1 LDAPF
6 DTLRIDPRSE
16 LSIVGQIRGQ
26 LVLLVADGRIGPGTR
41 LPAVRSLAA
50 HLGVNANTAR
60 AAYARLEAEGIVETR
75 HGVGTTVLD
84 AGDAAMAG
92 VPGWMTNMV
101 GAVIAGL
108 DPFYLDLLRGI
119 EDQADAAGTMLVIV
133 DGRDSPDRAEAAVR
147 QLAAR
152 GARGL
157 IAVSVPASPPGGTHP
172 LPTVSVDI
180 PDAAGDSLVFDAE
193 AAAVDAIGHLI
204 AHGHRRIGY
213 VTCPVD
219 WSNQRE
225 LYHGYR
231 RALADAALP
240 VDPSLVA
247 TVDGFDLEAGRTGAR
262 QLLDASDPPTAIFA
276 TGGVLAVGVLA
287 EARRRMRVPD
297 DLAIAGYGDVE
308 LARLA
313 DPGVTMVSLPTRD
326 IGAQAMAA
334 LQRRLGDPGADRVR
348 VTLPGR
354 LIPRDSCGPHVA

>member
-1 LDAPF
+1 MDAPF
-6 DTLRIDPRSE
+6 DTLRIDLRSE

-75 HGVGTTVLD
+75 HGVGMHRARRGRRGDGRRPGLDDEHGRRGDRGPRPVLSRLAAGHRGPSGRRGND
-84 AGDAAMAG
+84 AGD
-92 VPGWMTNMV
+92 
-101 GAVIAGL
+101 
-108 DPFYLDLLRGI
+108 RGR
-119 EDQADAAGTMLVIV
+119 T
-133 DGRDSPDRAEAAVR
+133 RHSPDRAEAAVR
-147 QLAAR
+147 QLAAW

-157 IAVSVPASPPGGTHP
+157 IAVSVPASPAGGTHP

-213 VTCPVD
+213 VTCPVE

-240 VDPSLVA
+240 LDLSLVA
-247 TVDGFDLEAGRTGAR
+247 TVDGFDLEVVYRRAPAARRAGPAHGHLRDGR
-262 QLLDASDPPTAIFA
+262 R
-276 TGGVLAVGVLA
+276 
-287 EARRRMRVPD
+287 ARRRCPRRGAP
-297 DLAIAGYGDVE
+297 ARAGS
-308 LARLA
+308 R
-313 DPGVTMVSLPTRD
+313 
-326 IGAQAMAA
+326 
-334 LQRRLGDPGADRVR
+334 
-348 VTLPGR
+348 
-354 LIPRDSCGPHVA
+354 

>member
-1 LDAPF
+1 MDAPF
-6 DTLRIDPRSE
+6 DTLRIDLRSE

-157 IAVSVPASPPGGTHP
+157 IAVSVPASPAGGTHP

-240 VDPSLVA
+240 EDRSSSPPSTASISRRVERA
-247 TVDGFDLEAGRTGAR
+247 RASCSTRRTRPRPSSRRAACSPSVSSPRRAGACGFPMTSPSR
-262 QLLDASDPPTAIFA
+262 A
-276 TGGVLAVGVLA
+276 TG
-287 EARRRMRVPD
+287 
-297 DLAIAGYGDVE
+297 
-308 LARLA
+308 
-313 DPGVTMVSLPTRD
+313 TWSS
-326 IGAQAMAA
+326 
-334 LQRRLGDPGADRVR
+334 
-348 VTLPGR
+348 
-354 LIPRDSCGPHVA
+354 RDSLIRE